1 MIQFFHQ
8 SKPLDVSTV
17 SVSPTVFIKKYPIPV
32 FVLVSLII
40 GSILRGFPNLS
51 DMVYWIWITTLV
63 IGGAPVVIETAKGIL
78 KKKFASDVVAMIA
91 IITAIVL
98 NDAFPGLVIVLM
110 QTGGRALED
119 FAFQRASSSLNELLA
134 RSPQLAHRII
144 NNSIENVNVKQIR
157 IGDLLLVRPG
167 DLVPVDGIITS
178 NVAHLDESTL
188 TGEPLPKSK
197 ISGDKVFSGTL
208 NSGNA
213 FEMRA
218 EKISG
223 ESQYAKIVDLV
234 RKAQEEKAPIQR
246 LADKYA
252 IWFTPITLAVSVMGW
267 AITNNLD
274 TILSVLVVA
283 TPCSLI
289 FATPVAIISGINKS
303 AKKGIIVKNGSA
315 IELVGK
321 VSAVVFDKT
330 GTITHGTPE
339 VEQIL
344 TLDGQT
350 SEDDLLYKA
359 ASIEQFSSHP
369 AAHALVLKG
378 KAKFNN
384 LAIPEYSREFPG
396 IGVEGIIHGEHIMV
410 GSRRI
415 FGETGISGDMESLS
429 SKIRSDG
436 KMIAFVGI
444 NEKISGAIV
453 FGDKIRQGVNRMIKD
468 LSSLGVRQT
477 VMLTGDNQ
485 ENAQVIAR
493 QAGLSDFKSNLLP
506 EEKVTSVKKIRDEY
520 QNVVMVG
527 DGINDA
533 PALASST
540 VGIAMG
546 SKGTAISAEAAD
558 IVITVDD
565 VTKVVD
571 TIRISQNTLR
581 IAKQSILVG
590 LGSSV
595 VLMGIASLGFIP
607 PATGAILQEVL
618 DVTVILNALR
628 AR

>member
-1 MIQFFHQ
+1 MSLSPMI
-8 SKPLDVSTV
+8 
-17 SVSPTVFIKKYPIPV
+17 FIKKYPIPI
-32 FVLVSLII
+32 FVLVSLVVGII
-40 GSILRGFPNLS
+40 LHGFPDLS
-51 DMVYWIWITTLV
+51 DVAHWLWIATLV
-63 IGGAPVVIETAKGIL
+63 IGGVPVVVETAKGIL
-78 KKKFASDVVAMIA
+78 KKQFASDIVAMIA

-98 NDAFPGLVIVLM
+98 NDAFPGVVIVLM

-119 FAFQRASSSLNELLA
+119 FAFRRASSSLNELLA
-134 RSPQLAHRII
+134 RSPQIAHRII
-144 NNSIENVNVKQIR
+144 NNSIEDVNVKQIR
-157 IGDLLLVRPG
+157 IGDLLLVKPG
-167 DLVPVDGIITS
+167 DLVPVDGAITS
-178 NVAHLDESTL
+178 NIAYLDESTL

-208 NSGNA
+208 NSGDA
-213 FEMRA
+213 FEMSA

-223 ESQYAKIVDLV
+223 ESQYAKIVELV
-234 RKAQEEKAPIQR
+234 RKAQEDKAPIQR

-252 IWFTPITLAVSVMGW
+252 VWFTPITLAVSAIGW
-267 AITNNLD
+267 AMTNNLD
-274 TILSVLVVA
+274 TILAVLVVA

-303 AKKGIIVKNGSA
+303 AKNGIIVKNGSA
-315 IELVGK
+315 IEQVGK
-321 VSAVVFDKT
+321 VSAMVFDKT

-350 SEDDLLYKA
+350 TEDDLLYKA

-378 KAKFNN
+378 KSKFDN

-415 FGETGISGDMESLS
+415 FADANINGDMEKLS

-436 KMIAFVGI
+436 KMLAFVGI
-444 NEKISGAIV
+444 NEKISGAVV
-453 FGDKIRQGVNRMIKD
+453 FGDKIRQGVGNMIKD
-468 LSSLGVRQT
+468 LHSLGVKQT
-477 VMLTGDNQ
+477 VMLTGDNK
-485 ENAQVIAR
+485 ENAQVIAH
-493 QAGLSDFKSNLLP
+493 QAGLSDFKPNLLP
-506 EEKVTSVKKIRDEY
+506 EEKVTSVKKLRDEY
-520 QNVVMVG
+520 HNVVMVG

-533 PALASST
+533 PALASAT

-571 TIRISQNTLR
+571 TIKISQNTLR
-581 IAKQSILVG
+581 VAKQSILVG
-590 LGSSV
+590 LGASV
-595 VLMGIASLGFIP
+595 VLMVIASFGFIP
-607 PATGAILQEVL
+607 PATGAILQEIL

>member
-1 MIQFFHQ
+1 MTQFFHQ
-8 SKPLDVSTV
+8 SKPLDTDIV
-17 SVSPTVFIKKYPIPV
+17 SVSPMIFIKKYPIPI
-32 FVLVSLII
+32 FVLASLII
-40 GSILRGFPNLS
+40 GGILRGFPNLS
-51 DMVYWIWITTLV
+51 YMTYWLWIATLV

-78 KKKFASDVVAMIA
+78 KKKFAIDIVAMIA

-119 FAFQRASSSLNELLA
+119 FAFRRASSSLNELLA
-134 RSPQLAHRII
+134 RSPQIAHRIT
-144 NNSIENVNVKQIR
+144 NNSIEDVNVKQIR
-157 IGDLLLVRPG
+157 VGDLLLVRPG

-178 NVAHLDESTL
+178 NIAHLDESTL

-197 ISGDKVFSGTL
+197 ISGDNVFSGTL
-208 NSGNA
+208 NSGEA

-223 ESQYAKIVDLV
+223 ESQYAKIVELV

-252 IWFTPITLAVSVMGW
+252 IWFTPITLAVSAIGW
-267 AITNNLD
+267 VITNNLD

-303 AKKGIIVKNGSA
+303 AKSGIIVKSGSA
-315 IELVGK
+315 IEQVGK
-321 VSAVVFDKT
+321 VSTVVFDKT
-330 GTITHGTPE
+330 GTITHGTPD

-344 TLDGQT
+344 TLDDQT
-350 SEDDLLYKA
+350 SEDDILYKA

-378 KAKFNN
+378 KSKFEK

-396 IGVEGIIHGEHIMV
+396 IGVEGIIHGEHTMV

-415 FGETGISGDMESLS
+415 FGDTGINGDMEKLA

-444 NEKISGAIV
+444 NEKVSGAIV
-453 FGDKIRQGVNRMIKD
+453 FGDKIRQGVNSMIKD

-493 QAGLSDFKSNLLP
+493 QAGLSYFKANLLP
-506 EEKVTSVKKIRDEY
+506 EEKVTLVKKMRDDY
-520 QNVVMVG
+520 HNVVMVG

-581 IAKQSILVG
+581 VARQSILVG

-595 VLMGIASLGFIP
+595 VLMVIASLGFIP

>member
-1 MIQFFHQ
+1 MLF
-8 SKPLDVSTV
+8 SA
-17 SVSPTVFIKKYPIPV
+17 PTFIKKYPIPV
-32 FVLVSLII
+32 FVLVSLIVGI
-40 GSILRGFPNLS
+40 ILHGFPNLS
-51 DMVYWIWITTLV
+51 DAAHWLWIATLV
-63 IGGAPVVIETAKGIL
+63 IGGIPVVAETTKGIL
-78 KKKFASDVVAMIA
+78 KKQFASDIVAMIA

-98 NDAFPGLVIVLM
+98 NDAFPGVVIVLM

-119 FAFQRASSSLNELLA
+119 FAFRRASSSLNELLA

-144 NNSIENVNVKQIR
+144 NNSIEDVNVKQIR
-157 IGDLLLVRPG
+157 IGDLLLVKPG
-167 DLVPVDGIITS
+167 DLVPVDGVITS
-178 NVAHLDESTL
+178 NIAYLDESTL

-208 NSGNA
+208 NSGDA

-223 ESQYAKIVDLV
+223 ESQYAKIVELV

-246 LADKYA
+246 LANKYA
-252 IWFTPITLAVSVMGW
+252 VWFTPITLAVSAIGWVM
-267 AITNNLD
+267 TNNLD
-274 TILSVLVVA
+274 TILAVLVVA

-303 AKKGIIVKNGSA
+303 AKNGIIVKNGSA
-315 IELVGK
+315 IEQVGK
-321 VSAVVFDKT
+321 VSAMVFDKT

-350 SEDDLLYKA
+350 TEDDLLYKA
-359 ASIEQFSSHP
+359 ASVEQFSSHP
-369 AAHALVLKG
+369 AAYALVLKG
-378 KAKFNN
+378 KSKFDN

-415 FGETGISGDMESLS
+415 FADANINGDMEKLA

-436 KMIAFVGI
+436 KMLAFVGI

-453 FGDKIRQGVNRMIKD
+453 FGDKIRQGVGTMVKN
-468 LSSLGVRQT
+468 LHSLGVKQT
-477 VMLTGDNQ
+477 VMLTGDNK
-485 ENAQVIAR
+485 ENAQVIAL

-506 EEKVTSVKKIRDEY
+506 EEKVTSVKKLRDEY
-520 QNVVMVG
+520 HDVVMVG

-533 PALASST
+533 PALASAT

-571 TIRISQNTLR
+571 TIKISQNTLR
-581 IAKQSILVG
+581 VAKQSILVG

-595 VLMGIASLGFIP
+595 VLMIIASFGFIP